1 MKQTLLTLFL
11 SIFLIGLAN
20 AQVTSSSHGLIA
32 QHQTVGKGK
41 LAIYPNPASDYIQ
54 LTDTDEVAQIIIY
67 NVVGKRMKTYE
78 FVEDKKYS
86 VIDLPNGLYLIQF
99 VGINSKIISTQRLSK
114 R

>member
-11 SIFLIGLAN
+11 SIFLVGLAK
-20 AQVTSSSHGLIA
+20 AQVTSSDHGLIA

-41 LAIYPNPASDYIQ
+41 LSIYPNPATHYIQ
-54 LTDTDEVAQIIIY
+54 LTETSDVAQIIIY
-67 NVVGKRMKTYE
+67 NVVGKRMMAYE

-86 VIDLPNGLYLIQF
+86 VADLPNGLYLIQF
-99 VGINSKIISTQRLSK
+99 VGINSKIIATQRLSK